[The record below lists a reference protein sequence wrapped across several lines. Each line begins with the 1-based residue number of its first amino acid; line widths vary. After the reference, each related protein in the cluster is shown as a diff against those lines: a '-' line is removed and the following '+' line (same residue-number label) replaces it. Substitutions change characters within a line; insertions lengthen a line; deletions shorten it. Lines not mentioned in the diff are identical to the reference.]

1 MTIKKIFNVYKTS
14 DKSVKSVVVIVS
26 LLLFF
31 NSHKHVILNG
41 AFYNQSLPFSHL
53 LKRNEW
59 KKKKTWRRD
68 AAKASCELFRRVLN
82 WEQMLR
88 ASLAALR
95 LSMASWA
102 TFRFHSGLMAGGL
115 TNVILWMIYK
125 KKNTHRET
133 RWISERKTSQPPES
147 LLVNECLRQRPV
159 WFAPTRVVWQ
169 KILSERW
176 PPRDRPRLT
185 TVTNDGTKRKNQ
197 FNHSLMK

>member
-1 MTIKKIFNVYKTS
+1 MELSTTNHYRFHICWRGTS
-14 DKSVKSVVVIVS
+14 
-26 LLLFF
+26 
-31 NSHKHVILNG
+31 
-41 AFYNQSLPFSHL
+41 
-53 LKRNEW
+53 E

-125 KKNTHRET
+125 KKTHTGRHD
-133 RWISERKTSQPPES
+133 ES
-147 LLVNECLRQRPV
+147 ANVKQVNLLLVNECLRQRPV

-197 FNHSLMK
+197 FNHSLIK